1 MYESFYGF
9 RGDPFRLTPDQRFC
23 YYHRSFRKAKAYLD
37 YGVQRAEGFVLCT
50 GRPGTGKTTLIND
63 LILTA
68 EGSPVRII
76 RIASSP
82 VEQTELVRTIA
93 FAVGLRADHLDKAAL
108 LRQIIRSLDA
118 DHRSGRRPILVVDE
132 AQALPEAALEE
143 LRFLTNLEKDGR
155 PLLQIFLVGQE
166 PLRDVVRQPGMEQLH
181 QRLIAACH
189 LEPLAPDE
197 IGDYIDHR
205 LSRVGWNGDP
215 RFSEDLFPVVHR
227 LSGGIPRRINHILA
241 RLLMLGFVEERRV
254 FELSDLVPV
263 IEDLREEMLLP
274 CSESEA
280 LAILAELPSRPEVQ
294 LAGVAAGGGSRGG
307 GQRFDG
313 AAVSADLDRAFDEPA
328 SGAADAEEDDVVR
341 QWQPR
346 EAGGRYAAPAA
357 PREPMEAP
365 EPEAAAEAPEPANSP
380 EDDQPSRW
388 RAVPWGMLG
397 LAAVLVVVAFLT
409 GLFVSGYLGG
419 VDRWLGVQDES
430 GVSAGGEPAP
440 VSLRIG
446 SDVTQTLRR

>member
-1 MYESFYGF
+1 M
-9 RGDPFRLTPDQRFC
+9 
-23 YYHRSFRKAKAYLD
+23 
-37 YGVQRAEGFVLCT
+37 
-50 GRPGTGKTTLIND
+50 
-63 LILTA
+63 
-68 EGSPVRII
+68 
-76 RIASSP
+76 
-82 VEQTELVRTIA
+82 
-93 FAVGLRADHLDKAAL
+93 
-108 LRQIIRSLDA
+108 
-118 DHRSGRRPILVVDE
+118 
-132 AQALPEAALEE
+132 
-143 LRFLTNLEKDGR
+143 
-155 PLLQIFLVGQE
+155 
-166 PLRDVVRQPGMEQLH
+166 RDVVRQPGMEQLH

-280 LAILAELPSRPEVQ
+280 LAILSELPSRPEVQ
-294 LAGVAAGGGSRGG
+294 LAGVAAGGGSSRGG

-313 AAVSADLDRAFDEPA
+313 AVVSTDLDQAFDEPVEPA
-328 SGAADAEEDDVVR
+328 SGAADAEQDDVVR

-346 EAGGRYAAPAA
+346 DAAGRYSASPAPREGMEPPEPDTAAPASPPA
-357 PREPMEAP
+357 PGGSEQDP
-365 EPEAAAEAPEPANSP
+365 
-380 EDDQPSRW
+380 PSRW
-388 RAVPWGMLG
+388 RAVPWSMLG

-409 GLFVSGYLGG
+409 GLFFSGYLGG
-419 VDRWLGVQDES
+419 VDRWLGVQEES
-430 GVSAGGEPAP
+430 GVSAGGDAAP

-446 SDVTQTLRR
+446 NDVTQTLRR